1 MAPEALIARFGLGAV
16 FLGAGLEGETAVI
29 AGGILAHQHILSLPG
44 VAIAGAL
51 GSFTADQAFF
61 LFGRHFRDHPRVEK
75 MLDKPAAE
83 RAIDTLEKHPV
94 AFVLGFRFLYGLRTV
109 SPVAVGTSDVSQIR
123 FSALNP
129 IAAVL
134 WALLFTAVGYGLG
147 GPLGRYF
154 HRPKSIVPFLVAG
167 LLILGVGVFIL
178 RKLWGV
184 VRTRGRTPGKDRNGR
199 SAENGPPSRADCRI
213 SKKADAASA
222 AAARSGEKVDPLHMR
237 QDRLD

>member
-1 MAPEALIARFGLGAV
+1 MPLQALIARFGLGAV

-51 GSFTADQAFF
+51 GSFSADRAFF

-83 RAIDTLEKHPV
+83 RALDTLEKHPI
-94 AFVLGFRFLYGLRTV
+94 AFVLGFRFLYGLRTI
-109 SPVAVGTSDVSQIR
+109 SPVAVGTSDVPQAR
-123 FSALNP
+123 FSALNAV
-129 IAAVL
+129 AAIL
-134 WALLFTAVGYGLG
+134 WSLLFTAVGYGLG

-167 LLILGVGVFIL
+167 LLILGIGLFVL
-178 RKLWGV
+178 RKFWGV
-184 VRTRGRTPGKDRNGR
+184 IRAKRRRQAGIEKGV
-199 SAENGPPSRADCRI
+199 PP
-213 SKKADAASA
+213 KTVK
-222 AAARSGEKVDPLHMR
+222 
-237 QDRLD
+237 

>member
-1 MAPEALIARFGLGAV
+1 MPLQALIARFGLGAV

-51 GSFTADQAFF
+51 GSFSADQAFF

-83 RAIDTLEKHPV
+83 RAINTLEKHPI

-109 SPVAVGTSDVSQIR
+109 SPVAVGTSDVSQVR
-123 FSALNP
+123 FSCLNA

-134 WALLFTAVGYGLG
+134 WSFLFTAVGYGLG
-147 GPLGRYF
+147 GPLGQYF
-154 HRPKSIVPFLVAG
+154 QRPKSIVPFLVAG
-167 LLILGVGVFIL
+167 FLILGVGLFVM
-178 RKLWGV
+178 RKFFGLI
-184 VRTRGRTPGKDRNGR
+184 RTRRRRPDKKGR
-199 SAENGPPSRADCRI
+199 STT
-213 SKKADAASA
+213 
-222 AAARSGEKVDPLHMR
+222 ARRRE
-237 QDRLD
+237 